1 MRGWKE
7 AVREVRS
14 DLRRSFREWLDP
26 GVPMVEVLRDSI
38 LYNYISTG
46 YDQKVDPDILY
57 DLANEAA
64 QEAIKWLN

>member
-1 MRGWKE
+1 
-7 AVREVRS
+7 
-14 DLRRSFREWLDP
+14 
-26 GVPMVEVLRDSI
+26 MVEVLRDSI